1 MFCPPKFKTAIIAM
15 YQYDHY
21 DQKLVEERVQQ
32 YRNQTKRY
40 LDGDLTDE
48 QFRSLR
54 LMNGLYIQ
62 THAPLLRVSIPYGL
76 ISTEQLRKLASIS
89 RDYDKGYVHFTT
101 RQNVQFNW
109 PELERVP
116 DILEELASVQ
126 MQSIQSSGNCIRNVT
141 SDHFAGICENE
152 VEDPRPWCEIIRQWS
167 TFHPEFVWLP
177 RKFKIAVTATDKD
190 RAATQLHDIGIH
202 LIKNDQGQVGFEILV
217 GGGLGRTPVIGKQI
231 SAFLEKKE
239 LLAYLEAILRVYNRF
254 GRRDN
259 KYKARIKILVNA
271 LGIDK
276 FREMVEAE
284 WQQIRKEEQLEI
296 PQHEIDRIQTC
307 FTPPAYER
315 FESSCPE
322 LDAQLAENSAFS
334 NWFNHNTAEHKVA
347 GYRAVVLS
355 LKARGLP
362 PGDVTDKQ
370 LDAIAELADQYSFGL
385 VRTLHTQNLAFA
397 DVKKSELFNLWQKLD
412 QLNLATPNIGTLT
425 DIICCPGLDF
435 CSLANATSIP
445 VAKEISERFDNL
457 DYLYDL
463 GEIKIKLS
471 GCMNGCAH
479 QSVGHIGILGVDKKG
494 AEWYQITLGGSSE
507 EDASL
512 GARLGPAVPKA
523 EITDVIETI
532 LSTYLELRLEEE
544 PFLQTV
550 RRLGVQPFKEKVYAN

>member
-1 MFCPPKFKTAIIAM
+1 M
-15 YQYDHY
+15 YQYDQY
-21 DQKLVEERVQQ
+21 DQTLVEERVQQ

-76 ISTEQLRKLASIS
+76 ISTQQLRKLASIS

-109 PELERVP
+109 PELEKVP
-116 DILEELASVQ
+116 DILAELASVQ

-141 SDHFAGICENE
+141 SDHFAGVCLDE

-177 RKFKIAVTATDKD
+177 RKFKIAVTATKKD
-190 RAATQLHDIGIH
+190 RAATQLHDIGLH
-202 LIKNDQGQVGFEILV
+202 LVRNEQGEVGFEVLV

-231 SAFLEKKE
+231 RSFLEKKE

-259 KYKARIKILVNA
+259 KFKARIKILVNA
-271 LGIDK
+271 LGIDT
-276 FREMVEAE
+276 FREMVETE
-284 WQQIRKEEQLEI
+284 WQLIRQEEQLEI
-296 PQHEIDRIQTC
+296 PQHEIDRIQAC
-307 FTPPAYER
+307 FTPPAYKTVDN
-315 FESSCPE
+315 SSAKLE
-322 LDAQLAENSAFS
+322 AQLADNQAFS
-334 NWFNHNTAEHKVA
+334 NWFKHNCAEHKIA
-347 GYRAVVLS
+347 GYKAITLS
-355 LKARGLP
+355 LKARGCP

-370 LDAIAELADQYSFGL
+370 LDAIANLADRYSFGL
-385 VRTLHTQNLAFA
+385 VRSLHSQNLAFT
-397 DVKKSELFNLWQKLD
+397 DVQEDELFSLWQELTE
-412 QLNLATPNIGTLT
+412 LNLATANIGTLT

-445 VAKEISERFDNL
+445 IAKEISERFDDI

-463 GEIKIKLS
+463 GEINIKLS

-494 AEWYQITLGGSSE
+494 SEWYQITLGGSSA
-507 EDASL
+507 EDATL
-512 GARLGPAVPKA
+512 GARLGPAVSKA
-523 EITDVIETI
+523 DITNAIEEILD
-532 LSTYLELRLEEE
+532 TYVDLRLEQES
-544 PFLQTV
+544 FLQTV
-550 RRLGVQPFKEKVYAN
+550 RRVGVQPFKEKVYAD